1 MVLVVVWPWRRFMAD
16 VGTFD
21 CTHYQIIMIV
31 MEITSEWVQM
41 MMVVKMT
48 PLTID

>member
-1 MVLVVVWPWRRFMAD
+1 MVVVWPWRRFMAD

-41 MMVVKMT
+41 MMVVRMT